1 MKINLNDIPAAMEGP
16 NTLMR
21 RQSNLGDM
29 DVTYLELP
37 KGTDFGPLLKGL
49 SNDSCHCPH
58 WGHIMEGVFRINY
71 DNGAED
77 VLRKGDVFYLPGG
90 HTAIVEEDMKCI
102 MFSPDKVHGE
112 VLEHAMGNMAKM
124 SE

>member
-1 MKINLNDIPAAMEGP
+1 MKINLKDIPILMEGP
-16 NTLMR
+16 TTTMR
-21 RQSNLGDM
+21 RQSHLGDM

-37 KGTDFGPLLKGL
+37 EGTDFGPLLKGL

-58 WGHIMEGVFRINY
+58 WGYITQGVFRIIY
-71 DNGAED
+71 DNGSED
-77 VLRKGDVFYLPGG
+77 LLEQGDVFYLPGG
-90 HTAIVEEDMKCI
+90 HTAIVEQDMKCV

-112 VLEHAMGNMAKM
+112 VLEHAMNNMAKM